1 MVTYTQPLDTHEQG
15 DSDGWLTAAWLEP
28 RLVVVTLVAILLSA
42 VSEAQGAPAWL
53 TLLFNLISYAA
64 GGVFGVK
71 TAIESLL
78 ERKIDVDMLMVL
90 AALGAAFV
98 GQWREGATLLFL
110 FSLSNVLQDY
120 AIGRSRSAI
129 KSLLKLYPEE
139 AKVHRDGETATVRL
153 EDLRVGDVVLIEPG
167 ERIPVDGVVK
177 AGRSAVDQ
185 SPITGE
191 SIPVDKLPGDAVF
204 AGTLNQQGIL
214 DVEVTKLS
222 SESTLARIIK
232 LVEDAQENKAPTE
245 RFLETFE
252 QRYAAAI
259 LLGVA
264 LFIVV
269 PPLLG
274 IIDDFGAH
282 FYRAMVLMTVASPC
296 ALVISVPASF
306 IAAIASAA
314 RGGVLF
320 KGGKA
325 LEDLARIKAV
335 AFDKTGTLTQGKPSV
350 TDVLSCCAL
359 GENDLLSVAAA
370 VESRSEHPLA
380 QAILNAAA
388 ARGLKLGAV
397 EDFEAIPGRGIVSTV
412 DGKEVRLGSIK
423 YLTERSPMPPQMHA
437 QYEKFESEGK
447 TVVGVI
453 RQGQCAGCGECDFG
467 RTDCD
472 WMGVI
477 AVADQVRPEAAAVIS
492 NLRRRGVEVAML
504 TGDNER
510 VARAIA
516 AQVGISR
523 VHADLLPEDKVN
535 VVRDLKATLGAV
547 AMIGDGVNDA
557 PALATA
563 NVGVAMGAAGTDA
576 ALETADVV
584 LMGDRLERL
593 IDVLDLSLRAR
604 RVVWQNIIF
613 ALAVIGVLVTSVFAV
628 NLPLPLGVLG
638 HEGSTVIVVLN
649 GLLSLL
655 IVPEIRRRLKEREA
669 TRRQMQAA

>member
-1 MVTYTQPLDTHEQG
+1 
-15 DSDGWLTAAWLEP
+15 
-28 RLVVVTLVAILLSA
+28 
-42 VSEAQGAPAWL
+42 
-53 TLLFNLISYAA
+53 
-64 GGVFGVK
+64 
-71 TAIESLL
+71 
-78 ERKIDVDMLMVL
+78 
-90 AALGAAFV
+90 
-98 GQWREGATLLFL
+98 
-110 FSLSNVLQDY
+110 
-120 AIGRSRSAI
+120 
-129 KSLLKLYPEE
+129 
-139 AKVHRDGETATVRL
+139 
-153 EDLRVGDVVLIEPG
+153 
-167 ERIPVDGVVK
+167 
-177 AGRSAVDQ
+177 
-185 SPITGE
+185 
-191 SIPVDKLPGDAVF
+191 
-204 AGTLNQQGIL
+204 
-214 DVEVTKLS
+214 
-222 SESTLARIIK
+222 
-232 LVEDAQENKAPTE
+232 
-245 RFLETFE
+245 
-252 QRYAAAI
+252 
-259 LLGVA
+259 
-264 LFIVV
+264 
-269 PPLLG
+269 
-274 IIDDFGAH
+274 
-282 FYRAMVLMTVASPC
+282 
-296 ALVISVPASF
+296 
-306 IAAIASAA
+306 
-314 RGGVLF
+314 
-320 KGGKA
+320 
-325 LEDLARIKAV
+325 
-335 AFDKTGTLTQGKPSV
+335 
-350 TDVLSCCAL
+350 
-359 GENDLLSVAAA
+359 
-370 VESRSEHPLA
+370 
-380 QAILNAAA
+380 
-388 ARGLKLGAV
+388 
-397 EDFEAIPGRGIVSTV
+397 V